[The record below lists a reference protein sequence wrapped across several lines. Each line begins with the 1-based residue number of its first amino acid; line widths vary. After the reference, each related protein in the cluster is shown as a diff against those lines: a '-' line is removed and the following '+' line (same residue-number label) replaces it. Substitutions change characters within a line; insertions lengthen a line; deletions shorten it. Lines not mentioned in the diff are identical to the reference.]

1 MEQGRVKRL
10 KARNR
15 NGFVDRFRCAAS
27 ACPEAVAFEVAG
39 QQCSWTYAQ
48 LLDLAEQLRAA
59 LEKLEVEK
67 GDRILLL
74 LPSSPAFI
82 ASIYSLTSLSA
93 ISIPTDYSLSDYE
106 MGRLLKDAK
115 PVGLV
120 TNSAIYA
127 SYQRLFEQ
135 QEQIRFVLNMDSP
148 CREISR
154 EGPRF
159 ASLHDF
165 VGKRSALE
173 PPPDDPIITC
183 HYTYK
188 GLGVPLGTLH
198 RYHNY
203 SFCIEGLERKFP
215 LDRGDVNLLALP
227 LHSVYGL
234 TMLALGPL
242 CVGSRL
248 VLVEQIRSQN
258 FIDLLE
264 RYNVRAT
271 CVVPLLVPK
280 LMMEAKAKGGKA
292 TLELNPDLEV
302 GSTAAYLDGNTIGAF
317 ADATGVEIQQGF
329 GLTEALAVTSTS
341 TRVEHRGTLGTPISE
356 EMEVRIVDVAGR
368 EVPPGQTGEIVVEG
382 PTVADGFLKKPA
394 AESRFFRGS
403 RFRTGD
409 LGYKDRAGLL
419 HFAGRAAPI
428 AKIGSQMVDLLEVE
442 QVLALHPQVVRAK
455 VVVRGQMDRRNYISA
470 SVVVSRRAG
479 VEPQELR
486 KFCRAMLSR
495 HKVPTEVKI
504 CESHPSSFYDRT
516 ADARG
521 GT

>member
-1 MEQGRVKRL
+1 MEHGRVKRL
-10 KARNR
+10 KACNR
-15 NGFVDRFRCAAS
+15 NGFVDRFCRAAS

-39 QQCSWTYAQ
+39 KDCSWTYAQ
-48 LLDLAEQLRAA
+48 LLDLTEQLRAA

-67 GDRILLL
+67 GDRIMVL

-127 SYQRLFEQ
+127 SYQGLFEQ
-135 QEQIRFVLNMDSP
+135 QEQTRFVLNMDPP

-159 ASLHDF
+159 ASLQDF

-203 SFCIEGLERKFP
+203 SFCIEGLEQRFP
-215 LDRGDVNLLALP
+215 LDREDVNLLALP

-248 VLVEQIRSQN
+248 VLVEQIRAQN
-258 FIDLLE
+258 LIDLLE

-271 CVVPLLVPK
+271 CVVPPLVPK
-280 LMMEAKAKGGKA
+280 LLVEARAKGGKA
-292 TLELNPDLEV
+292 NLKLNPDLEI
-302 GSTAAYLDGNTIGAF
+302 GSTAAYLDANTIGTF
-317 ADATGVEIQQGF
+317 ADTTGVEIQQGF

-341 TRVEHRGTLGTPISE
+341 ACVEHRGTLGTPICE
-356 EMEVRIVDVAGR
+356 ETEVRIVDVAGR
-368 EVPPGQTGEIVVEG
+368 EMPPGQTGEILVEG
-382 PTVADGFLKKPA
+382 PTVADGYLKKPA
-394 AESRFFRGS
+394 AERRFFREG
-403 RFRTGD
+403 RFCTGD
-409 LGYKDRAGLL
+409 LGYKDRTGLL

-442 QVLALHPQVVRAK
+442 QVLALYPQVVRAK
-455 VVVRGQMDRRNYISA
+455 ALVRGRMDRRNYLSA
-470 SVVVSRRAG
+470 SVAVSSRAEIEPRALRR
-479 VEPQELR
+479 
-486 KFCRAMLSR
+486 FCASMLSR
-495 HKVPTEVKI
+495 HKIPTEVI
-504 CESHPSSFYDRT
+504 IHRMNPRCFHPSPVDG
-516 ADARG
+516 RG
-521 GT
+521 ET